1 MTSRTSG
8 GGRAAPRLS
17 SSGGPGVAPRA
28 STAPPFRADHVGSLL
43 RPPELVLAR
52 EQREAGEITDAQL
65 REAEDAAIAGAIR
78 MQESLGLQSATDG
91 EFRRSQWHTDFVNRL
106 GGIQPGRLLPA
117 VHAYGGPVE
126 GISYE
131 PNATQI
137 TGKVHL
143 AETIFGE
150 HFSFLAASVTTATP
164 KLTIP
169 SPSMVHFR
177 ADLTGSGY
185 DGPDQ
190 FRADVAAAYAE
201 EVRRLADLGCS
212 YLQLDDTMFAFLNDP
227 RFREGAAASGLDSLH
242 QHETNVGVVNQA
254 LAGRPAGLTVT
265 MHMCRG
271 NYRSAWFTSG
281 GYDFVAEAAFG
292 GLAVDGFF
300 LEYDD
305 ERSGS
310 FEPLRFV
317 PDDKIVVLGLVTTKR
332 PELESAD
339 ELKRRVEE
347 ASRFVPLD
355 RLCLSPQCG
364 FASTEEGNALSQDQ
378 MKAKLDLVVRTAAEI
393 WG

>member
-1 MTSRTSG
+1 MARRTSSGTGVIPPG
-8 GGRAAPRLS
+8 G
-17 SSGGPGVAPRA
+17 
-28 STAPPFRADHVGSLL
+28 TAPPFRADHVGSLL
-43 RPPELVLAR
+43 RPPELVQAR
-52 EQREAGEITDAQL
+52 ADRAAGRISAEQL
-65 REAEDAAIAGAIR
+65 RFVEDSAIAAIVS

-91 EFRRSQWHTDFVNRL
+91 EFRRTQWHTDFVNSL
-106 GGIQPGRLLPA
+106 GGISEGRLLPA
-117 VHAYGGPVE
+117 VHAHGVPDE
-126 GISYE
+126 EISYE
-131 PNATQI
+131 PHATQV

-143 AETIFGE
+143 AETIFGDD
-150 HFSFLAASVTTATP
+150 FSFIASRVTTATP
-164 KLTIP
+164 KMTIP

-177 ADLTGSGY
+177 ADLTDSGY
-185 DGPDQ
+185 AGVED

-201 EVRRLADLGCS
+201 EIRRLVELGCS

-227 RFREGAAASGLDSLH
+227 GFREGAAASGLDAQH
-242 QHETNVGVVNQA
+242 QHEINVRVVNHA
-254 LAGRPAGLTVT
+254 LAARPPGLTVT

-281 GYDFVAEAAFG
+281 GYDFVAETAFG

-305 ERSGS
+305 DRSGG

-339 ELKRRVEE
+339 VLKRRVDE
-347 ASRFVPLD
+347 AAKFVPLE

-364 FASTEEGNALSQDQ
+364 FASTVEGNALTHDQ
-378 MKAKLDLVVRTAAEI
+378 MKAKLALVVETAADI

>member
-1 MTSRTSG
+1 MAR
-8 GGRAAPRLS
+8 R
-17 SSGGPGVAPRA
+17 
-28 STAPPFRADHVGSLL
+28 TAPPFRADHVGSLL
-43 RPPELVLAR
+43 RPRELATAR
-52 EQREAGEITDAQL
+52 AQRAAGEITAAQL
-65 REAEDAAIAGAIR
+65 RETEDAAIASVIR
-78 MQESLGLQSATDG
+78 IQESLGLQSATDG
-91 EFRRSQWHTDFVNRL
+91 EFRRAQWHTDFVNRL
-106 GGIQPGRLLPA
+106 GGIRPGRLLPA

-131 PNATQI
+131 PNATQV

-143 AETIFGE
+143 AETIFGDD
-150 HFSFLAASVTTATP
+150 FSFLAASVTTATP
-164 KLTIP
+164 KQTIP

-177 ADLTGSGY
+177 VDLTGSGY
-185 DGPDQ
+185 SDPDQ

-201 EVRRLADLGCS
+201 EIRGLADLGCS

-227 RFREGAAASGLDSLH
+227 RFRDGAAASGLDPMH
-242 QHETNVGVVNQA
+242 QHETNVRVVNQA
-254 LAGRPAGLTVT
+254 LANRPAGLTVT

-292 GLAVDGFF
+292 GLGVDGFF

-332 PELESAD
+332 PELESKD
-339 ELKRRVEE
+339 DLKRRVDE
-347 ASRFVPLD
+347 AARYVPLD

-364 FASTEEGNALSQDQ
+364 FASTVEGNALSQDE
-378 MKAKLDLVVRTAAEI
+378 MKAKLELVVQTAADI

>member
-1 MTSRTSG
+1 
-8 GGRAAPRLS
+8 
-17 SSGGPGVAPRA
+17 V
-28 STAPPFRADHVGSLL
+28 
-43 RPPELVLAR
+43 
-52 EQREAGEITDAQL
+52 
-65 REAEDAAIAGAIR
+65 
-78 MQESLGLQSATDG
+78 
-91 EFRRSQWHTDFVNRL
+91 
-106 GGIQPGRLLPA
+106 
-117 VHAYGGPVE
+117 
-126 GISYE
+126 
-131 PNATQI
+131 

-143 AETIFGE
+143 AETIFGDD
-150 HFSFLAASVTTATP
+150 FSFLAASVATATP
-164 KLTIP
+164 KQTIP

-177 ADLTGSGY
+177 ADLSGSGY
-185 DGPDQ
+185 DDPDQ

-201 EVRRLADLGCS
+201 EVRRLADLGCG

-227 RFREGAAASGLDSLH
+227 QFRDGAAASGMDALH
-242 QHETNVGVVNQA
+242 QHEINVRVVNQV
-254 LAGRPAGLTVT
+254 LAGRPDGLTVT

-292 GLAVDGFF
+292 GLAVDAFF

-305 ERSGS
+305 ERSGT

-317 PDDKIVVLGLVTTKR
+317 PDDKIVVLGLMTTKR

-339 ELKRRVEE
+339 VLKRRVEE

-364 FASTEEGNALSQDQ
+364 FASTAEGNALTQDQ
-378 MKAKLDLVVRTAAEI
+378 MRAKLELLVETAADI

>member
-1 MTSRTSG
+1 M
-8 GGRAAPRLS
+8 ARL
-17 SSGGPGVAPRA
+17 SSGGPAVVPRG

-43 RPPELVLAR
+43 RPPELVAAR
-52 EQREAGEITDAQL
+52 AQHADGRLTAAEL
-65 REAEDAAIAGAIR
+65 RAAEDVAVDGAIR
-78 MQESLGLQSATDG
+78 MQESLGLRSATDG
-91 EFRRSQWHTDFVNRL
+91 EFRRTEWHTDFVNRL
-106 GGIQPGRLLPA
+106 GGIRPGRLLPA
-117 VHAYGGPVE
+117 VQAHGGPVE
-126 GISYE
+126 GVSYE
-131 PNATQI
+131 PRATQV

-143 AETIFGE
+143 AETIFGDD
-150 HFSFLAASVTTATP
+150 FSYLASLVTTATP

-177 ADLTGSGY
+177 SDLSQSGY
-185 DGPDQ
+185 SDPDQ

-201 EVRRLADLGCS
+201 EIRRLADLGCS

-227 RFREGAAASGLDSLH
+227 GFRQGAAATGLDPAH
-242 QHETNVGVVNQA
+242 QHEVNVRVVNQA

-292 GLAVDGFF
+292 GLGVDGFF

-317 PDDKIVVLGLVTTKR
+317 PDDKVVVLGLVTTKR
-332 PELESAD
+332 PELESKD

-347 ASRFVPLD
+347 ASRYVPLE

-364 FASTEEGNALSQDQ
+364 FASTAEGNALTPDQ
-378 MKAKLDLVVRTAAEI
+378 MQAKLALVVETAADI
-393 WG
+393 WS

>member
-1 MTSRTSG
+1 MARRT
-8 GGRAAPRLS
+8 
-17 SSGGPGVAPRA
+17 
-28 STAPPFRADHVGSLL
+28 TPPFRADHVGSLL
-43 RPPELVLAR
+43 RPPQLVRAR
-52 EQREAGEITDAQL
+52 AECAAGQIAAEQL
-65 REAEDAAIAGAIR
+65 RAVEDDAISGAVA
-78 MQESLGLQSATDG
+78 MQEALGLQSATDG
-91 EFRRSQWHTDFVNRL
+91 EFRRTEWHTDFVNRL
-106 GGIQPGRLLPA
+106 GGIRPGRLLPA
-117 VHAYGGPVE
+117 VRAHGGPTE

-131 PNATQI
+131 PHATQV

-143 AETIFGE
+143 AETIFADD
-150 HFSFLAASVTTATP
+150 FSFLAASVTKATP

-177 ADLTGSGY
+177 ADLAGSGY
-185 DGPDQ
+185 DHVDQ
-190 FRADVAAAYAE
+190 FRADIAAAYAE
-201 EVRRLADLGCS
+201 QIRRLADLGCS

-227 RFREGAAASGLDSLH
+227 GFRAGAAASGLDAQH
-242 QHETNVGVVNQA
+242 QHETNVRVVNQA
-254 LAGRPAGLTVT
+254 LSGRPAGLTVT

-292 GLAVDGFF
+292 GLAVDAFF

-317 PDDKIVVLGLVTTKR
+317 PDDKLVVLGLVTTKR
-332 PELESAD
+332 PELESSD
-339 ELKRRVEE
+339 ELKRRVDE

-364 FASTEEGNALSQDQ
+364 FASTAQGNALTPDQ
-378 MKAKLDLVVRTAAEI
+378 MKAKLALVVETAADI